1 MQKFWHNPMLDSF
14 FAVGVSYIKSDA
26 ETRGKFSLDGAAGES
41 LSRKAKDLGI
51 EALLT
56 ISTCN
61 RTELYGYTED
71 AETLVNLLCEFTKG
85 NRELF
90 ESQGYV
96 KENAEAVEHLF
107 RVGTGLDS
115 QILGDFEIIS
125 QVKQGFRRAKKLEL
139 SNPFLERLVNSV
151 IQASKRIKTETEISS
166 GATSVSF
173 ASVRYLLEKVEAI
186 SEKHIVLFGTGKIG
200 RNTCENLVK
209 HTQNEHITLI
219 NRTLEKAERI
229 ATKLNL
235 RVRPYSELQ
244 TEIRQADILV
254 VATGASK
261 PTITPALIFN
271 KKPLIILDLSVPKN
285 VSEEVSGLNQV
296 EVIDIDQL
304 SKITDDT
311 LEKRKEF
318 LPMAESIYK
327 EILLEFMTWVDNRKF
342 ANTLAALK
350 EKLSQF
356 KAEEIDFQSKRNK
369 SVAKNCDAFDDF
381 GDRLV
386 QKITKQFANF
396 LRETDSD
403 LEEKMKLIES
413 VFELE
418 KSKR

>member
-1 MQKFWHNPMLDSF
+1 MLDSF
-14 FAVGVSYIKSDA
+14 YVVGVSYIKSDA
-26 ETRGKFSLDGAAGES
+26 ETRGKFSLDGASGEA
-41 LSRKAKDLGI
+41 LSRKAKALGI

-61 RTELYGYTED
+61 RTELYGYTEQPSQ
-71 AETLVNLLCEFTKG
+71 LVDLLCEFTKG
-85 NRELF
+85 DQVLF
-90 ESQGYV
+90 STQGYV
-96 KENAEAVEHLF
+96 KENKEAIQHLF

-125 QVKQGFRRAKKLEL
+125 QVKQGFRRAKNLEL
-139 SNPFLERLVNSV
+139 SNPFLERLVNAV

-173 ASVRYLLEKVEAI
+173 ASVRYLLEKVPDI
-186 SEKHIVLFGTGKIG
+186 GSKNILLFGTGKIG

-209 HTQNEHITLI
+209 HTQNERITLI
-219 NRTLEKAERI
+219 NRTLEKAESI

-235 RVRPYSELQ
+235 RVRSYAELQ

-271 KKPLIILDLSVPKN
+271 RKPLVILDLSVPKN
-285 VSEEVSGLNQV
+285 VSEDVTQLEHVQV
-296 EVIDIDQL
+296 VDIDEL
-304 SKITDDT
+304 SKMTDDT
-311 LEKRKEF
+311 LERRKVY
-318 LPMAESIYK
+318 LPIAEAIYQ
-327 EILLEFMTWVDNRKF
+327 EIMTDFINWVDHRKY
-342 ANTLAALK
+342 ASTLAALK
-350 EKLSQF
+350 QRLSQF
-356 KAEEIDFQSKRNK
+356 KEEEINFQVKKNK
-369 SVAKNCDAFDDF
+369 SAAKSCEAFDDF

-403 LEEKMKLIES
+403 IEDSMKLIEA

-418 KSKR
+418 KTKR

>member
-41 LSRKAKDLGI
+41 LSRKAKELGV

-71 AETLVNLLCEFTKG
+71 CEMLVNLLCEFTKG

-90 ESQGYV
+90 ASQGYV
-96 KENAEAVEHLF
+96 KKNTDAVEHLF

-200 RNTCENLVK
+200 RNTCENLIK
-209 HTQNEHITLI
+209 HTQNKHITLI

-235 RVRPYSELQ
+235 RVRPYSDLQ
-244 TEIRQADILV
+244 SEIRQADILV
-254 VATGASK
+254 VATGAPK
-261 PTITPALIFN
+261 PTITPALVFN

-285 VSEEVSGLNQV
+285 VSEEVSSLKQV
-296 EVIDIDQL
+296 EVVDIDQL

-318 LPMAESIYK
+318 LPMAELIYK
-327 EILLEFMTWVDNRKF
+327 EIQLEFMTWVDHRKF

-356 KAEEIDFQSKRNK
+356 KAEEIDFQSKKNK
-369 SVAKNCDAFDDF
+369 SVAKNCGAFDDF

>member
-1 MQKFWHNPMLDSF
+1 MQKFWRNPMLDSF
-14 FAVGVSYIKSDA
+14 FAVGLSYIKSDA
-26 ETRGKFSLDGAAGES
+26 LTRGKFSLDGAAGES
-41 LSRKAKDLGI
+41 LSRKAKKWGV

-61 RTELYGYTED
+61 RTELYGYVE
-71 AETLVNLLCEFTKG
+71 EPEVLINLLCEFTKG

-90 ESQGYV
+90 ETQGYI

-125 QVKQGFRRAKKLEL
+125 QVKQGFRRAKKLGL
-139 SNPFLERLVNSV
+139 SNPFLERLINSV

-173 ASVRYLLEKVEAI
+173 ASVRFLLEKVAAI
-186 SEKHIVLFGTGKIG
+186 KTKHIVLFGTGKIG

-209 HTQNEHITLI
+209 HTQNDHITLI
-219 NRTLEKAERI
+219 NRTREKAERI

-244 TEIRQADILV
+244 SEIRQADILV

-271 KKPLIILDLSVPKN
+271 KKPLIILDLSVPNN
-285 VSEEVSGLNQV
+285 VSKEVNSLENI
-296 EVIDIDQL
+296 EVINIDQL

-311 LEKRKEF
+311 LEKRKAF
-318 LPMAESIYK
+318 LPRAESIYQ
-327 EILLEFMTWVDNRKF
+327 EIQLEFMTWVDNRKF

-350 EKLSQF
+350 ERLSQF
-356 KAEEIDFQSKRNK
+356 KAEEIDFQSKKNK

-386 QKITKQFANF
+386 QKITRQFANF
-396 LRETDSD
+396 LRETDTD

>member
-1 MQKFWHNPMLDSF
+1 MLDSF
-14 FAVGVSYIKSDA
+14 YVVGVSYIKSDA
-26 ETRGKFSLDGAAGES
+26 ETRGKFSLDGASGEA
-41 LSRKAKDLGI
+41 LSRKAKALGI

-61 RTELYGYTED
+61 RTELYGYTEQPSQ
-71 AETLVNLLCEFTKG
+71 LVDLLCEFTKG
-85 NRELF
+85 DQVLF
-90 ESQGYV
+90 STQGYV
-96 KENAEAVEHLF
+96 KENKEAIEHLF

-125 QVKQGFRRAKKLEL
+125 QVKQGFRRAKNLQL
-139 SNPFLERLVNSV
+139 SNPFLERLVNAV
-151 IQASKRIKTETEISS
+151 IQASKRVKTETEISS

-173 ASVRYLLEKVEAI
+173 ASVRYLLEKVPDI
-186 SEKHIVLFGTGKIG
+186 GSKNILLFGTGKIG

-209 HTQNEHITLI
+209 HTQNERITLI
-219 NRTLEKAERI
+219 NRTLEKAESI

-235 RVRPYSELQ
+235 RVRSYAELQ

-271 KKPLIILDLSVPKN
+271 RKPLVILDLSVPKN
-285 VSEEVSGLNQV
+285 VSEDVAQLEHVQV
-296 EVIDIDQL
+296 VDIDEL
-304 SKITDDT
+304 SKMTDDT
-311 LEKRKEF
+311 LERRKVY
-318 LPMAESIYK
+318 LPIAETIYQEIMADFIN
-327 EILLEFMTWVDNRKF
+327 WVDHRKY
-342 ANTLAALK
+342 ASTLAALK
-350 EKLSQF
+350 ERLSQF
-356 KAEEIDFQSKRNK
+356 KEEEINFQVKKNK
-369 SVAKNCDAFDDF
+369 SAAKSCEAFDDF

-403 LEEKMKLIES
+403 IEGRMKLIEA

-418 KSKR
+418 KTKQ

>member
-1 MQKFWHNPMLDSF
+1 MLDSF
-14 FAVGVSYIKSDA
+14 YVVGVSYIKSDA
-26 ETRGKFSLDGAAGES
+26 ETRGKFSLDGASGEA
-41 LSRKAKDLGI
+41 LSRKAKALGI

-61 RTELYGYTED
+61 RTELYGYTE
-71 AETLVNLLCEFTKG
+71 EPSQLVDLLCEFTKG
-85 NRELF
+85 DQVLF
-90 ESQGYV
+90 STQGYV
-96 KENAEAVEHLF
+96 KENKEAIEHLF

-125 QVKQGFRRAKKLEL
+125 QVKQGFRRAKNLQL
-139 SNPFLERLVNSV
+139 SNPFLERLVNAV
-151 IQASKRIKTETEISS
+151 IQASKRVKTETEISS

-173 ASVRYLLEKVEAI
+173 ASVRYLLEKVQDI
-186 SEKHIVLFGTGKIG
+186 GSKNILLFGTGKIG

-209 HTQNEHITLI
+209 HTQNERITLI
-219 NRTLEKAERI
+219 NRTLEKAESI

-235 RVRPYSELQ
+235 RVRSYAELQ

-271 KKPLIILDLSVPKN
+271 RKPLVILDLSVPKN
-285 VSEEVSGLNQV
+285 VSEDVSRLEHV
-296 EVIDIDQL
+296 HVVDIDEL
-304 SKITDDT
+304 SKMTDDT
-311 LEKRKEF
+311 LERRKVY
-318 LPMAESIYK
+318 LPIAEAIYQEIMADFIN
-327 EILLEFMTWVDNRKF
+327 WVDHRKY
-342 ANTLAALK
+342 ASTLAALK
-350 EKLSQF
+350 ERLSQF
-356 KAEEIDFQSKRNK
+356 KEEEINFQVKKNK
-369 SVAKNCDAFDDF
+369 SAAKSCEAFDDF

-403 LEEKMKLIES
+403 IEGRMKLIEA

-418 KSKR
+418 KTKR

>member
-1 MQKFWHNPMLDSF
+1 MLDSF
-14 FAVGVSYIKSDA
+14 YVVGVSYIKSDA
-26 ETRGKFSLDGAAGES
+26 ETRGKFSLDGASGEA
-41 LSRKAKDLGI
+41 LSRKAKALGI

-61 RTELYGYTED
+61 RTELYGYTEQPSQ
-71 AETLVNLLCEFTKG
+71 LVDLLCEFTKG
-85 NRELF
+85 DQVLF
-90 ESQGYV
+90 STQGYV
-96 KENAEAVEHLF
+96 KENKEAIEHLF

-125 QVKQGFRRAKKLEL
+125 QVKQGFRRAKNLQL
-139 SNPFLERLVNSV
+139 SNPFLERLVNAV
-151 IQASKRIKTETEISS
+151 IQASKRVKTETEISS

-173 ASVRYLLEKVEAI
+173 ASVRYLLEKVPDI
-186 SEKHIVLFGTGKIG
+186 GSKNILLFGTGKIG

-209 HTQNEHITLI
+209 HTQNERITLI
-219 NRTLEKAERI
+219 NRTLEKAESI

-235 RVRPYSELQ
+235 RVRSYAELQ

-271 KKPLIILDLSVPKN
+271 RKPLVILDLSVPKN
-285 VSEEVSGLNQV
+285 VSEDVAQLEYVQV
-296 EVIDIDQL
+296 VDIDEL
-304 SKITDDT
+304 SKMTDDT
-311 LEKRKEF
+311 LERRKVY
-318 LPMAESIYK
+318 LPIAEAIYQ
-327 EILLEFMTWVDNRKF
+327 EIMTDFINWVDHRKY
-342 ANTLAALK
+342 ASTLAALK
-350 EKLSQF
+350 QRLSQF
-356 KAEEIDFQSKRNK
+356 KEEEINFQVKKNK
-369 SVAKNCDAFDDF
+369 SAAKSCEAFDDF

-403 LEEKMKLIES
+403 IEDRMKLIEA

-418 KSKR
+418 KTKR

>member
-1 MQKFWHNPMLDSF
+1 MLDSF
-14 FAVGVSYIKSDA
+14 YVVGVSYIKSDA
-26 ETRGKFSLDGAAGES
+26 ETRGKFSLDGASGEA
-41 LSRKAKDLGI
+41 LSRKAKALGI

-61 RTELYGYTED
+61 RTELYGYTEQPSQ
-71 AETLVNLLCEFTKG
+71 LVDLLCEFTKG
-85 NRELF
+85 DQVLF
-90 ESQGYV
+90 STQGYV
-96 KENAEAVEHLF
+96 KENKEAIEHLF

-125 QVKQGFRRAKKLEL
+125 QVKQGFRRAKNLQL
-139 SNPFLERLVNSV
+139 SNPFLERLVNAV

-173 ASVRYLLEKVEAI
+173 ASVRYLLEKVPDI
-186 SEKHIVLFGTGKIG
+186 GSKNILLFGTGKIG

-209 HTQNEHITLI
+209 HTQNERITLI
-219 NRTLEKAERI
+219 NRTLEKAESI

-235 RVRPYSELQ
+235 RVRSYAELQ

-271 KKPLIILDLSVPKN
+271 RKPLVILDLSVPKN
-285 VSEEVSGLNQV
+285 VSEDVAQLEHVQV
-296 EVIDIDQL
+296 VDIDEL
-304 SKITDDT
+304 SKMTDDT
-311 LEKRKEF
+311 LERRKVY
-318 LPMAESIYK
+318 LPIAEAIYQ
-327 EILLEFMTWVDNRKF
+327 EIMTDFINWVDHRKY
-342 ANTLAALK
+342 ASTLAALK
-350 EKLSQF
+350 QRLSQF
-356 KAEEIDFQSKRNK
+356 KEEEINFQVKKNK
-369 SVAKNCDAFDDF
+369 SAAKSCEAFDDF

-403 LEEKMKLIES
+403 IEDRMKLIEA

-418 KSKR
+418 KTKR

>member
-1 MQKFWHNPMLDSF
+1 MLDSF

-71 AETLVNLLCEFTKG
+71 AEALVNLLCEFTRG
-85 NRELF
+85 TQELF

-96 KENAEAVEHLF
+96 KKNAEAVEHLF

-219 NRTLEKAERI
+219 NRTIEKAERI

-244 TEIRQADILV
+244 SEIRQADILL

-285 VSEEVSGLNQV
+285 VSEEVSGLKQV

-318 LPMAESIYK
+318 LPRAESIYK
-327 EILLEFMTWVDNRKF
+327 EILLDFMAWVDNRKF

-356 KAEEIDFQSKRNK
+356 KAEEIDFQSKKNK

-403 LEEKMKLIES
+403 IEEKMKLIES

>member
-1 MQKFWHNPMLDSF
+1 MQKFWRNPMLDSF

-71 AETLVNLLCEFTKG
+71 SKILVKLLCEFTKG
-85 NRELF
+85 TPELF

-96 KENAEAVEHLF
+96 KENVDAVEHLF

-173 ASVRYLLEKVEAI
+173 ASVRYLIEKVEAI

-235 RVRPYSELQ
+235 RVRPYTELQ
-244 TEIRQADILV
+244 SEIRQADILV
-254 VATGASK
+254 VATGSSK

-271 KKPLIILDLSVPKN
+271 KKSLTILDLSVPKN
-285 VSEEVSGLNQV
+285 VSDEVNSLKNV

-327 EILLEFMTWVDNRKF
+327 EIQLDFMTWVDNRKF

-356 KAEEIDFQSKRNK
+356 KAEEIDFQSKKNK

-396 LRETDSD
+396 LRETDND

>member
-1 MQKFWHNPMLDSF
+1 MLDSF

-41 LSRKAKDLGI
+41 LSRKANDLGI

-71 AETLVNLLCEFTKG
+71 VETLVNLLCEFTKG
-85 NRELF
+85 TQELF

-96 KENAEAVEHLF
+96 KKNAEAVEHLF

-219 NRTLEKAERI
+219 NRTIEKAERI

-244 TEIRQADILV
+244 SEIRQADILV

-285 VSEEVSGLNQV
+285 VSEEVSGLKQV

-318 LPMAESIYK
+318 LPRAESIYK
-327 EILLEFMTWVDNRKF
+327 EILLDFMAWVDNRKF

-356 KAEEIDFQSKRNK
+356 KAEEIDFQSKKNK

>member
-1 MQKFWHNPMLDSF
+1 MLDSF
-14 FAVGVSYIKSDA
+14 YVVGVSYIKSDA
-26 ETRGKFSLDGAAGES
+26 ETRGKFSLDGASGEA
-41 LSRKAKDLGI
+41 LSRKAKALGI

-61 RTELYGYTED
+61 RTELYGYTEQPSQ
-71 AETLVNLLCEFTKG
+71 LVDLLCEFTKG
-85 NRELF
+85 DQVLF
-90 ESQGYV
+90 STQGYV
-96 KENAEAVEHLF
+96 KENKEAIEHLF

-125 QVKQGFRRAKKLEL
+125 QVKQGFRRAKNLQL
-139 SNPFLERLVNSV
+139 SNPFLERLVNAV
-151 IQASKRIKTETEISS
+151 IQASKRVKTETEISS

-173 ASVRYLLEKVEAI
+173 ASVRYLLEKVPDI
-186 SEKHIVLFGTGKIG
+186 GSKNILLFGTGKIG

-209 HTQNEHITLI
+209 HTQNERITLI
-219 NRTLEKAERI
+219 NRTLEKAESI

-235 RVRPYSELQ
+235 RVRSYAELQ

-271 KKPLIILDLSVPKN
+271 RKPLVILDLSVPKN
-285 VSEEVSGLNQV
+285 VSEDVAQLEHVQV
-296 EVIDIDQL
+296 VDIDEL
-304 SKITDDT
+304 SKMTDDT
-311 LEKRKEF
+311 LERRKVY
-318 LPMAESIYK
+318 LPIAEAIYQEIMADFIN
-327 EILLEFMTWVDNRKF
+327 WVDHRKY
-342 ANTLAALK
+342 ASTLAALK
-350 EKLSQF
+350 QRLSQF
-356 KAEEIDFQSKRNK
+356 KEEEINFQVKKNK
-369 SVAKNCDAFDDF
+369 SEAKSCEAFDDF

-403 LEEKMKLIES
+403 IEDRMKLIEA

-418 KSKR
+418 KTKR

>member
-1 MQKFWHNPMLDSF
+1 MLDSF
-14 FAVGVSYIKSDA
+14 YVVGVSYIKSDA
-26 ETRGKFSLDGAAGES
+26 ETRGKFSLDGASGEA
-41 LSRKAKDLGI
+41 LSRKAKALGI

-61 RTELYGYTED
+61 RTELYGYTEQPSQ
-71 AETLVNLLCEFTKG
+71 LVDLLCEFTKG
-85 NRELF
+85 DQVLF
-90 ESQGYV
+90 STQGYV
-96 KENAEAVEHLF
+96 KENKEAIEHLF

-125 QVKQGFRRAKKLEL
+125 QVKQGFRRAKNLQL
-139 SNPFLERLVNSV
+139 SNPFLERLVNAV
-151 IQASKRIKTETEISS
+151 IQASKRVKTETEISS

-173 ASVRYLLEKVEAI
+173 ASVRYLLEKVPDI
-186 SEKHIVLFGTGKIG
+186 GSKNILLFGTGKIG

-209 HTQNEHITLI
+209 HTQNERITLI
-219 NRTLEKAERI
+219 NRTLEKAESI

-235 RVRPYSELQ
+235 RVQSYAELQ

-271 KKPLIILDLSVPKN
+271 RKPLVILDLSVPKN
-285 VSEEVSGLNQV
+285 VSENVAQLEHVQV
-296 EVIDIDQL
+296 VDIDEL
-304 SKITDDT
+304 SKMTDDT
-311 LEKRKEF
+311 LERRKVY
-318 LPMAESIYK
+318 LPIAEAIYQ
-327 EILLEFMTWVDNRKF
+327 EIMTDFINWVDHRKY
-342 ANTLAALK
+342 ASTLAALK
-350 EKLSQF
+350 QRLSQF
-356 KAEEIDFQSKRNK
+356 KEEEINFQVKKNK
-369 SVAKNCDAFDDF
+369 SAAKSCEAFDDF

-403 LEEKMKLIES
+403 IEGRMKLIEA

-418 KSKR
+418 KTKR

>member
-1 MQKFWHNPMLDSF
+1 M
-14 FAVGVSYIKSDA
+14 
-26 ETRGKFSLDGAAGES
+26 
-41 LSRKAKDLGI
+41 
-51 EALLT
+51 
-56 ISTCN
+56 
-61 RTELYGYTED
+61 
-71 AETLVNLLCEFTKG
+71 LCEFTRG
-85 NRELF
+85 TQELF

-96 KENAEAVEHLF
+96 KKNAEAVEHLF

-219 NRTLEKAERI
+219 NRTIEKAERI

-244 TEIRQADILV
+244 SEIRQADILV

-285 VSEEVSGLNQV
+285 VSEEVSGLKQV

-318 LPMAESIYK
+318 LPRAESIYK
-327 EILLEFMTWVDNRKF
+327 EILLDFMAWVDNRKF

-356 KAEEIDFQSKRNK
+356 KAEEIDFQSKKNK

-403 LEEKMKLIES
+403 IEEKMKLIES

-418 KSKR
+418 KSQR

>member
-1 MQKFWHNPMLDSF
+1 MQKFWHNPMFDSF

-41 LSRKAKDLGI
+41 LSRKAKELGV

-71 AETLVNLLCEFTKG
+71 YEMLVNLLCEFTKG

-96 KENAEAVEHLF
+96 KENTDAVEHLF

-209 HTQNEHITLI
+209 HTQNKHITLI

-235 RVRPYSELQ
+235 QVRPYSDLQ
-244 TEIRQADILV
+244 SEIRQADILV
-254 VATGASK
+254 VATGAPK

-285 VSEEVSGLNQV
+285 VSEKVSGLKQV
-296 EVIDIDQL
+296 EVVDIDQL

-318 LPMAESIYK
+318 LPMAELIYK
-327 EILLEFMTWVDNRKF
+327 EIQLEFMTWVDHRKF

-356 KAEEIDFQSKRNK
+356 KAEEIDFQSKKNK
-369 SVAKNCDAFDDF
+369 SVAKNCGAFDDF

>member
-1 MQKFWHNPMLDSF
+1 MLDSF
-14 FAVGVSYIKSDA
+14 YVVGVSYIKSDA
-26 ETRGKFSLDGAAGES
+26 ETRGKFSLDGASGEA
-41 LSRKAKDLGI
+41 LSRKAKALGI

-61 RTELYGYTED
+61 RTELYGYTEQPSQ
-71 AETLVNLLCEFTKG
+71 LVDLLCEFTKG
-85 NRELF
+85 DQVLF
-90 ESQGYV
+90 STQGYV
-96 KENAEAVEHLF
+96 KENKEAIEHLF

-125 QVKQGFRRAKKLEL
+125 QVKQGFRRAKNLEL
-139 SNPFLERLVNSV
+139 SNPFLERLVNAV

-173 ASVRYLLEKVEAI
+173 ASVRYLLEKVPDI
-186 SEKHIVLFGTGKIG
+186 GSKNILLFGTGKIG

-209 HTQNEHITLI
+209 HTQNERITLI
-219 NRTLEKAERI
+219 NRTLEKAESI

-235 RVRPYSELQ
+235 RVRSYAELQ

-271 KKPLIILDLSVPKN
+271 RKPLVILDLSVPKN
-285 VSEEVSGLNQV
+285 VSEDVAQLEHVQIV
-296 EVIDIDQL
+296 DIDEL
-304 SKITDDT
+304 SKMTDDT
-311 LEKRKEF
+311 LERRKVY
-318 LPMAESIYK
+318 LPIAEAIYQEIMADFIN
-327 EILLEFMTWVDNRKF
+327 WVDHRKY
-342 ANTLAALK
+342 ASTLAALK
-350 EKLSQF
+350 ERLSQF
-356 KAEEIDFQSKRNK
+356 KEEEINFQVKKNK
-369 SVAKNCDAFDDF
+369 SAAKSCEAFDDF

-403 LEEKMKLIES
+403 IEDRMKLIEA

-418 KSKR
+418 KTKR

>member
-41 LSRKAKDLGI
+41 LSRKAKELGV

-71 AETLVNLLCEFTKG
+71 CEMLVNLLCEFTKG

-96 KENAEAVEHLF
+96 KENTNAVEHLF

-186 SEKHIVLFGTGKIG
+186 SEKHIILFGTGKIG

-209 HTQNEHITLI
+209 HTQNKHITLI

-235 RVRPYSELQ
+235 RVRPYSDLQ
-244 TEIRQADILV
+244 SEIRQADILV
-254 VATGASK
+254 VATGAPK
-261 PTITPALIFN
+261 PTITPALVFN

-285 VSEEVSGLNQV
+285 VSEKVSGLKQV
-296 EVIDIDQL
+296 EVVDIDKL

-318 LPMAESIYK
+318 LPMAELIYK
-327 EILLEFMTWVDNRKF
+327 EIQLEFMTWVDHRKF

-356 KAEEIDFQSKRNK
+356 KAEEIDFQSKKNK
-369 SVAKNCDAFDDF
+369 SVTKNCDAFDDF

>member
-1 MQKFWHNPMLDSF
+1 MLDSF
-14 FAVGVSYIKSDA
+14 YVVGVSYIKSDA
-26 ETRGKFSLDGAAGES
+26 ETRGKFSLDGASGEA
-41 LSRKAKDLGI
+41 LSRKAKALGI

-61 RTELYGYTED
+61 RTELYGYTEQPSQ
-71 AETLVNLLCEFTKG
+71 LVDLLCEFTKG
-85 NRELF
+85 DQVLF
-90 ESQGYV
+90 STQGYV
-96 KENAEAVEHLF
+96 KENKEAIEHLF

-125 QVKQGFRRAKKLEL
+125 QVKQGFRRAKNLQL
-139 SNPFLERLVNSV
+139 SNPFLERLVNAV

-173 ASVRYLLEKVEAI
+173 ASVRYLLEKVPDI
-186 SEKHIVLFGTGKIG
+186 GSKNILLFGTGKIG

-209 HTQNEHITLI
+209 HTQNERITLI
-219 NRTLEKAERI
+219 NRTLEKAESI

-235 RVRPYSELQ
+235 RVRSYAELQ

-271 KKPLIILDLSVPKN
+271 RKPLVILDLSVPKN
-285 VSEEVSGLNQV
+285 VSEDVAQLEHVQV
-296 EVIDIDQL
+296 VDIDEL
-304 SKITDDT
+304 SKMTDDT
-311 LEKRKEF
+311 LERRKVY
-318 LPMAESIYK
+318 LPIAEAIYQ
-327 EILLEFMTWVDNRKF
+327 EIITDFINWVDHRKY
-342 ANTLAALK
+342 ASTLAALK
-350 EKLSQF
+350 ERLSQF
-356 KAEEIDFQSKRNK
+356 KEEEINFQVKKNK
-369 SVAKNCDAFDDF
+369 SAAKSCEAFDDF

-403 LEEKMKLIES
+403 IEDRMKLIEA

-418 KSKR
+418 KTKR

>member
-41 LSRKAKDLGI
+41 LSRKAKELGV

-71 AETLVNLLCEFTKG
+71 CEMLVNLLCEFTKG

-90 ESQGYV
+90 ASQGYV
-96 KENAEAVEHLF
+96 KKNTDAVEHLF

-200 RNTCENLVK
+200 RNTCENLIK
-209 HTQNEHITLI
+209 HTQNKHITLI

-235 RVRPYSELQ
+235 RVRPYSDLQ
-244 TEIRQADILV
+244 SEIRQADILV
-254 VATGASK
+254 VATGAPK
-261 PTITPALIFN
+261 PTITPALVFN

-285 VSEEVSGLNQV
+285 VSEKVSGLKQV
-296 EVIDIDQL
+296 EVVDIDQL

-318 LPMAESIYK
+318 LPMAELIYK
-327 EILLEFMTWVDNRKF
+327 EIQLEFMTWVDHRKF

-356 KAEEIDFQSKRNK
+356 KAEEIDFQSKKNK
-369 SVAKNCDAFDDF
+369 SVAKNCGAFDDF